1 MRTNEDSYS
10 VLSWLLEVPED
21 SCKKFARI
29 LEMPGLCY
37 KDIGNITMADAM
49 KILIELRGI
58 YEGYNEDLCEFLRE
72 RGPDPVDEPK
82 CFEP

>member
-1 MRTNEDSYS
+1 MRINDESYS
-10 VLSWLLEVPED
+10 VLRWLNED
-21 SCKKFARI
+21 PAYSCERFARI

-58 YEGYNEDLCEFLRE
+58 YECYNEDLLEFLRE
-72 RGPDPVDEPK
+72 RGLDPVDEPK